1 MTSSFPYSSIKVI
14 SKTTGKSASTVR
26 RWVDGMR
33 ASGKYPQDECVIF
46 TTGRTMLVNNAML
59 INFLK
64 GEKHGKHKIS
74 RNAGRIH
81 PARA

>member
-1 MTSSFPYSSIKVI
+1 MTSFPYSSVKVI

-33 ASGKYPQDECVIF
+33 ASGRFPPECVIF

-64 GEKHGKHKIS
+64 GESNGKHKTG

-81 PARA
+81 PA